1 MNIVIRFFEG
11 LQQMWAQWKAEAHAD
26 EMHTTLHYLA
36 RMPAATK
43 SMSDAEARE
52 VYEGIIKA
60 DVIPL
65 LNKIR
70 N

>member
-1 MNIVIRFFEG
+1 MTIVIRFLEG
-11 LQQMWAQWKAEAHAD
+11 MRQMWAQWKAEAHAE

-36 RMPAATK
+36 RMPRAAK
-43 SMSDAEARE
+43 DMSDAEARE
-52 VYEGIIKA
+52 LYEGIIKE

-70 N
+70 K